1 MRCGLFVFS
10 AGEEKVIF
18 APMPPS
24 MMYSPPAPVYES
36 CIIPVNMCNS
46 NSMMGGMNYNA
57 FSGGNMFGNGMAY
70 AAAAAAAAAASN
82 TNYVYGAANGNGNGA
97 GNQVNS
103 G

>member
-1 MRCGLFVFS
+1 MTGRTLTLSFPS
-10 AGEEKVIF
+10 TGEEKVIF

-57 FSGGNMFGNGMAY
+57 FGGNMFGNGMAY
-70 AAAAAAAAAASN
+70 AAAAAAAAASN
-82 TNYVYGAANGNGNGA
+82 NNYVYGTANANSVNG
-97 GNQVNS
+97 
-103 G
+103 